1 MAANDVCYQRIYG
14 GYYSE
19 CKVLGMVASNPETD
33 AVYGQYMFRI
43 YRVSEEGSGYGFLL
57 IYMEGSRVVGTK

>member
-1 MAANDVCYQRIYG
+1 
-14 GYYSE
+14 
-19 CKVLGMVASNPETD
+19 MVASNPETD